1 MSCRGVWPVIVRK
14 RHGFRID
21 VYVYVYVC
29 VLCVPCMD
37 VVSRL
42 SYGCAFGDRAAAR
55 FQWDPSPWCFGGV
68 IIGNKV
74 HRRDTGVE
82 QAHTRVHCSMT
93 AEKGSLFGRWLVRGL
108 GACLWEKRT
117 TLRFVMRMSDAC
129 NTGCVG
135 SFGVLRVGMLCCVA
149 PPSVLVGCVHG
160 FCMSVTIARSCLT
173 GVSEIS
179 SSPWARLPLRERRPD
194 PPPCRMAQG
203 RSVNIRNTVP

>member
-1 MSCRGVWPVIVRK
+1 
-14 RHGFRID
+14 
-21 VYVYVYVC
+21 
-29 VLCVPCMD
+29 
-37 VVSRL
+37 
-42 SYGCAFGDRAAAR
+42 
-55 FQWDPSPWCFGGV
+55 
-68 IIGNKV
+68 
-74 HRRDTGVE
+74 
-82 QAHTRVHCSMT
+82 
-93 AEKGSLFGRWLVRGL
+93 
-108 GACLWEKRT
+108 
-117 TLRFVMRMSDAC
+117 MRMSDAC

-203 RSVNIRNTVP
+203 RSVNIRNTVPWYSYNSQYDLYTQYGTLILLHQEKVRLFFKRCLQPRAMAF